1 MEDIT
6 EDENLILVSQSGE
19 TKDLLLALDISKKV
33 KGVKTICVVNVVQSV
48 LARECDFR
56 VFTSCGR
63 EVAVG
68 ATKSLTF
75 QILNLLAIGV
85 EIATQKGNG

>member
-1 MEDIT
+1 M
-6 EDENLILVSQSGE
+6 
-19 TKDLLLALDISKKV
+19 SKKV

-48 LARECDFR
+48 LARECDYR
-56 VFTSCGR
+56 VFTNCGR

-75 QILNLLAIGV
+75 QILNLLAIGA
-85 EIATQKGNG
+85 EIAAQK